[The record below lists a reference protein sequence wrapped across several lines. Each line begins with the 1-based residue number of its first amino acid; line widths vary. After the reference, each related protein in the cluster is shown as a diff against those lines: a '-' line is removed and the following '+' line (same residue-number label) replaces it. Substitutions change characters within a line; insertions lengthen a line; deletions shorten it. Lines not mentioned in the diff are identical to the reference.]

1 MPDTPVEPS
10 PSGRYPLDMES
21 RVAVLEEIARNT
33 ALTLA
38 RIERWLDGVDHRF
51 DTLASTHRADFRW
64 LVGIMFG
71 GFSATIAGF
80 ATMLGVMAPGFHW
93 L

>member
-1 MPDTPVEPS
+1 MPDPPIEP
-10 PSGRYPLDMES
+10 PHRDRYPADMES
-21 RVAVLEEIARNT
+21 RAAVLEEIARST
-33 ALTLA
+33 AMTLA
-38 RIERWLDGVDHRF
+38 RIERRLDVVDQRF
-51 DTLASTHRADFRW
+51 DVLAASQRADFRW

-80 ATMLGVMAPGFHW
+80 ATMLGVMAHGFHW